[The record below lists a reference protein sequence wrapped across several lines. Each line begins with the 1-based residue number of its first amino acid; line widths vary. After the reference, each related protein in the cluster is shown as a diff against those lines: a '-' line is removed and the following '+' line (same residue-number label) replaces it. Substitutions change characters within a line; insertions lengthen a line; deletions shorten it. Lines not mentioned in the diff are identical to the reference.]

1 MFYIHHTT
9 CISPQQTFPAVD
21 LELLYESVNNQL
33 RVREPAYEG
42 IPPGMLRRM
51 GKAVRFGLGAALP
64 LVQKAETLN
73 GIIIGTAN
81 GGMEDCIKF
90 LNQIIDYEEGLL
102 APGNFVQSTPNAIAG
117 QVSMV
122 SRNKAYNITHVH
134 RGLSFEMAVIDAI
147 MHLKDHPSH
156 NYLLGAVDEIS
167 AYNFNIDFLA
177 GWYKKEPASSLH
189 LYKTD
194 SPASLA
200 GEGAA
205 MFLVNG
211 SSTGALAKLLGIHT
225 LHTQDVQQVQ
235 QQLRQ
240 FADQYLPAG
249 ESINILLHGQNGDNR
264 LNAFYDAAESI
275 AGDLTTI
282 ARFKHMSGEYPTA
295 VAIGCWLACQV
306 LQQQQLP
313 AHMIKRIAV
322 QSGYRNILL
331 YNNYKGVQH
340 SFMLLSVL

>member
-9 CISPQQTFPAVD
+9 CISPQHTFGAVD
-21 LELLYESVNNQL
+21 IEQLYESVNNQL

-64 LVQKAETLN
+64 LVSRTEKLD

-117 QVSMV
+117 QVSMI

-134 RGLSFEMAVIDAI
+134 RGLAFETAVLDAV
-147 MHLKDHPSH
+147 MHLNNHPSH

-167 AYNFNIDFLA
+167 AYNYNIDLLA
-177 GWYKKEPASSLH
+177 GWYKTESSTNLE
-189 LYKTD
+189 LYQSN

-200 GEGAA
+200 GEGSA

-211 SSTGALAKLLGIHT
+211 SSTGALAQLRAIQT
-225 LHTQDVQQVQ
+225 LHTDDVQLVQ
-235 QQLRQ
+235 NQLRQ
-240 FADQYLPAG
+240 FVDKYLPAG
-249 ESINILLHGQNGDNR
+249 ESLDVLLHGENGDNR
-264 LNAFYDAAESI
+264 LTEYYTAVESI
-275 AGDLTTI
+275 AGESTTI
-282 ARFKHMSGEYPTA
+282 ARFKHMSGEFPTA
-295 VAIGCWLACQV
+295 SAIGCWLACLA
-306 LQQQQLP
+306 LQQQSLP
-313 AHMIKRIAV
+313 AHMVKKAGA
-322 QSGYRNILL
+322 STGYRNILL
-331 YNNYKGVQH
+331 YNNYKGLQN
-340 SFMLLSVL
+340 SFMLFAAL